1 MAQSVSTSK
10 LYGWVTKEINP
21 EVVTSDS
28 FVDESWECVVELAV
42 ATVQIELFGIL
53 KWDGKKD
60 GFLQL
65 AEAV

>member
-10 LYGWVTKEINP
+10 LYGWVTKEIDP

-42 ATVQIELFGIL
+42 ATV
-53 KWDGKKD
+53 
-60 GFLQL
+60 
-65 AEAV
+65 